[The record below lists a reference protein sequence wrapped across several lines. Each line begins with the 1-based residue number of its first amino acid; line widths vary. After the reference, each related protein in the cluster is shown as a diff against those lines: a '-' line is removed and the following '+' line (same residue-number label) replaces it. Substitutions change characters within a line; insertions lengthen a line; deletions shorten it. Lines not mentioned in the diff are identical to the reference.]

1 MIRSK
6 TNYFDFDQKT
16 MIFRIQNDNVRRSWC
31 KENELNFSKE
41 RRLITKRR
49 KFENW
54 NNFLRLYKVLL
65 LKRLKESIPFQLFYE
80 LYIEILSVFKMKIKL
95 SQPKINIKLCM
106 NLLNFLVLMH
116 IYLKRQVLRVHLWR
130 NKCLIIKS
138 NQSITQT
145 MKMWTQ

>member
-1 MIRSK
+1 
-6 TNYFDFDQKT
+6 
-16 MIFRIQNDNVRRSWC
+16 
-31 KENELNFSKE
+31 LNFSKE

-106 NLLNFLVLMH
+106 NLL
-116 IYLKRQVLRVHLWR
+116 
-130 NKCLIIKS
+130 
-138 NQSITQT
+138 
-145 MKMWTQ
+145 